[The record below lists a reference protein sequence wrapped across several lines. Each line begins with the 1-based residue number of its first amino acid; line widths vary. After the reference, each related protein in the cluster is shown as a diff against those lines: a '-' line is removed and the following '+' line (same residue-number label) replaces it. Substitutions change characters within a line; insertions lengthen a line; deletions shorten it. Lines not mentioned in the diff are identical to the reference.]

1 MKEEWAG
8 GYLGDCEARRVGAPS
23 PHPPQLPVQKGFSL
37 KVSKDGLEALN
48 VTNVEVDTV
57 DEDCSK
63 FLIWEF
69 GCEFKAAET
78 FTCGSYLLGASD
90 GKMKTR
96 QTNDC
101 RTRDYSHEKLK
112 KVRRSW
118 RLVLIL
124 ILILLILLS
133 WFYSTSIMFSS

>member
-1 MKEEWAG
+1 MTE
-8 GYLGDCEARRVGAPS
+8 
-23 PHPPQLPVQKGFSL
+23 
-37 KVSKDGLEALN
+37 
-48 VTNVEVDTV
+48 VEVDTV

-78 FTCGSYLLGASD
+78 FTCGSYFLGATD

-101 RTRDYSHEKLK
+101 RTRDYGHEKLK
-112 KVRRSW
+112 QVREELETGAEQVTVEMAGDGTNDEVHLEICSDVNDACCDTCMDSIANDFQSW
-118 RLVLIL
+118 
-124 ILILLILLS
+124 
-133 WFYSTSIMFSS
+133 SI